1 MGKVKYEN
9 RAMQMVQNA
18 NIGIDSKKETE
29 VEKPKF
35 VEVEEIPIE
44 KVKTKEAEKT
54 DKPEKRPTIK
64 KEKKVEKKSE
74 AVTEE
79 PKVVAEPVA
88 VQGEYISEELAKNK
102 EERVLLNLQ
111 IYDDFKD
118 FVRGEANFM
127 NISMQD
133 YVASLIIKHQEL
145 PTLGRK
151 ESIAV
156 SKKIKAEMSGPK
168 SLSHYAIPESI
179 SEMFTEQAQRNRMK
193 KTEYL
198 NYILYCE
205 YESE

>member
-18 NIGIDSKKETE
+18 NIGIDSKTETE

-64 KEKKVEKKSE
+64 KEKKVEKKPE

>member
-1 MGKVKYEN
+1 
-9 RAMQMVQNA
+9 MQMVQNA
-18 NIGIDSKKETE
+18 NIGIDSKTETE

-64 KEKKVEKKSE
+64 KEKKVEKKPE